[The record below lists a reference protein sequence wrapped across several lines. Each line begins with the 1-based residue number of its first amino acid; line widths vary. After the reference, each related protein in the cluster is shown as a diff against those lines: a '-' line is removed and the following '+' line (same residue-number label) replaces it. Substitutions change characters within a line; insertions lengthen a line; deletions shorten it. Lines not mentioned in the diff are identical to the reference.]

1 MAGARRSAL
10 SRTSAAS
17 GPVPFLCSVR
27 PLVSPLEGSSS
38 DWSGHDD
45 IDDDSGLHFF
55 EIIKNK
61 IIASIIVPLCSCYSA
76 FYFIL

>member
-10 SRTSAAS
+10 SRTSAAL
-17 GPVPFLCSVR
+17 GPVPFLCCVR

-38 DWSGHDD
+38 DWSGHD

-55 EIIKNK
+55 DIIKNK
-61 IIASIIVPLCSCYSA
+61 IIASIIVPLCSWYSA